1 MAEMVA
7 PTASSV
13 VAKIGDPELIV
24 SQKDSFSSMAMS
36 ERACW
41 IYIMSLSPY
50 SPLGAIKSL

>member
-1 MAEMVA
+1 MAETVTPA
-7 PTASSV
+7 ASSV

-24 SQKDSFSSMAMS
+24 SQKDSLSSMTTS

-50 SPLGAIKSL
+50 SPLGAMKSL

>member
-1 MAEMVA
+1 MVA

-36 ERACW
+36 ESACW